1 MVETNPSVAYTII
14 TKRNDGKLM
23 FLVEEKEE
31 SFTFP
36 RTAYEDSCTGL
47 ASVIEEIKKT
57 LQLEIEELELSELIN
72 TVIEDQ
78 RIPLFVFN
86 YAQEGKEIDELI
98 APNSELFWQVSDNI
112 ANILRKYE
120 ISGVPSFNFD

>member
-23 FLVEEKEE
+23 FLVEEKKEN
-31 SFTFP
+31 FTFP
-36 RTAYEDSCTGL
+36 RTAYVDSCTGL

-72 TVIEDQ
+72 TVIDDQ

-86 YAQEGKEIDELI
+86 YAQEVKELEELI
-98 APNSELFWQVSDNI
+98 GPKSELIWQVSDNL
-112 ANILRKYE
+112 ANTLRKYE

>member
-1 MVETNPSVAYTII
+1 MVDNNPCVAYTII

-36 RTAYEDSCTGL
+36 RTAYVDSCTGL

-86 YAQEGKEIDELI
+86 YAQEVKELEELI
-98 APNSELFWQVSDNI
+98 RPKSELIWQVSDNL
-112 ANILRKYE
+112 ANTLRKYE

>member
-1 MVETNPSVAYTII
+1 MKETNPSVAYTII

-23 FLVEEKEE
+23 FLVEEKEKNY
-31 SFTFP
+31 TFP
-36 RTAYEDSCTGL
+36 RTGYENDCTGL

-57 LQLEIEELELSELIN
+57 LHVEVKELELSELIN

-86 YAQEGKEIDELI
+86 YAQEGKELDELI
-98 APNSELFWQVSDNI
+98 ASHSELCWQVSDNLTHT
-112 ANILRKYE
+112 LRKYDL
-120 ISGVPSFNFD
+120 SGVPSFNFD